1 MAYAD
6 YEFYLSKYKGNL
18 READFIRLSE
28 RSSDIIDSKTEF
40 IIRKKGLS
48 NVPEELAERIKKAC
62 CAVTESLYISEKGGA
77 KMSESV
83 GDYSVTYASGTL
95 TDEQRTDNALITYI
109 PDLIKLARWL

>member
-6 YEFYLSKYKGNL
+6 YGFYLKEYRGNL
-18 READFIRLSE
+18 KEADFIRLSE
-28 RSSDIIDSKTEF
+28 RSSDIIDSKTDF
-40 IIRKKGLS
+40 IIRKKGFD
-48 NVPEELAERIKKAC
+48 NIPEELAERIKKAC
-62 CAVTESLYISEKGGA
+62 CAVSESLYIGERGGA

-83 GDYSVTYASGTL
+83 GDYSVTYASGAL